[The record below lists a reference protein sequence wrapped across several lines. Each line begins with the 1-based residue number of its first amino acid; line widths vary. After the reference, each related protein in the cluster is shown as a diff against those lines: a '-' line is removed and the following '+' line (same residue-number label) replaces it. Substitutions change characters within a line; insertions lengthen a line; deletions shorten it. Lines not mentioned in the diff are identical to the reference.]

1 MPFIRIPGLINAFVV
16 ENVRQLRELERH
28 EHVSP
33 VLSQE
38 GGLLHRVLA
47 SRVGRDLLCAEKEL
61 PRVLHGSVAAL
72 RGFEPDTLSITGGEL
87 YKMASYVAG
96 SDRGDDLEVTVQR
109 WVARR
114 FNPHYESSP
123 SVGAAARLLGRWHR
137 RGPLSA
143 FACLARGRLD
153 DARALLS
160 SSVACDLQAAYAPI
174 LLLPYIVM
182 CLDRMRVL
190 AQDPL
195 VGERLSAELVVAG
208 CLAAPRLAFRSC
220 TKPVEVSFSRRP
232 LPAHTLLILPTRRLR
247 ATGDGSS
254 GFGGDDSS
262 RYPALRL
269 IRRLLTQVWTASRD
283 VYHPAAR
290 SAVGV
295 GLARTLPVQH
305 RPITPEPT
313 LIFELSRLSDATPRL
328 SGATTRLAQASLPLP
343 EAGPPGAARRGPRR
357 TRRRRALRAVQPV
370 EPGAPL

>member
-28 EHVSP
+28 QHVSAE
-33 VLSQE
+33 LSQE
-38 GGLLHRVLA
+38 GGLLHRLLA
-47 SRVGRDLLCAEKEL
+47 SRLGRDMLGAEKEL
-61 PRVLHGSVAAL
+61 PQVLQGSVEAL
-72 RGFEPDTLSITGGEL
+72 RGFEPDALSITGGEL

-96 SDRGDDLEVTVQR
+96 SDRGDDLEIVVQR

-114 FNPHYESSP
+114 FNPRYESSP
-123 SVGAAARLLGRWHR
+123 SVGAAARLLGSWHR
-137 RGPLSA
+137 RGPFSA
-143 FACLARGRLD
+143 IACLARGRLD

-160 SSVACDLQAAYAPI
+160 SSVAADLQGAYAPI

-182 CLDRMRVL
+182 CLERMRVL
-190 AQDPL
+190 ARDPL

-254 GFGGDDSS
+254 AFGGDDSS

-269 IRRLLTQVWTASRD
+269 IRRLLTQVWVASRD
-283 VYHPAAR
+283 VYQPAAR
-290 SAVGV
+290 PCVEVGFE
-295 GLARTLPVQH
+295 LTLPVQD
-305 RPITPEPT
+305 RPITAETT
-313 LIFELSRLSDATPRL
+313 LIFELSRVSEASPRL
-328 SGATTRLAQASLPLP
+328 SAASPTR
-343 EAGPPGAARRGPRR
+343 AARSGPRR
-357 TRRRRALRAVQPV
+357 SRRQRTLRTVQPI
-370 EPGAPL
+370 EPGARL